1 MPATRKRLNVEATDA
16 PAKRRRSSAHVWLSG
31 QDRALITFPDAKKG
45 QKPTGECYF
54 NNCNAIH
61 HWHECT
67 RADNQ
72 IVLTRGRE
80 AAARKA
86 AGDTQ
91 QPQVS

>member
-1 MPATRKRLNVEATDA
+1 MPATRKRLNAEATDG
-16 PAKRRRSSAHVWLSG
+16 PAKRRRSPPHILLSQ

-45 QKPTGECYF
+45 QKPTGECFF
-54 NNCNAIH
+54 NNCNDIH

-72 IVLTRGRE
+72 IILARGKE

-86 AGDTQ
+86 AGQ
-91 QPQVS
+91 N